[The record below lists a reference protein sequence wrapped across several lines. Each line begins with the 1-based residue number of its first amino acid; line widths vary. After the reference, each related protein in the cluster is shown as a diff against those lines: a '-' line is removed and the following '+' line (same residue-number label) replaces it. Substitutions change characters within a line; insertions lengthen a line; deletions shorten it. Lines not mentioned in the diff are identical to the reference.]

1 VTAAPI
7 TGRSEP
13 NVTVD
18 IRRVIKR
25 DDQLQLAFEAEV
37 ALEIAR
43 TRTDKELR
51 EVDGSQL
58 FQLAFDLHLEAARER
73 DQTRYT
79 RAQSLSYA
87 GKILEFCIQAGH
99 GVNDHDHTP
108 VNLFTEALA
117 DATSADRR
125 RQLRREPTRAVLIG
139 QLAARSWRLAGNADA
154 ARALVAKPEGYF
166 FATGAERMRARYEQ
180 ELIVGL
186 IQDGQANQVRHALT
200 ESEDFWQQGRAVRFA
215 DRHRYR
221 YAIAIADWEVG
232 RLAEAKHE
240 LYRSLAELDEGAKGA
255 IDDWPELCRLS
266 LTLALAEMHLEL
278 ASRPADG
285 RADSPTADRAK
296 SIQWLDQARGLT
308 QQLRARW
315 RVIIRSRSPLS
326 TVVQRV
332 WGDMA
337 RVTAELGG
345 EDANRLGAR
354 IALAAKQSGF
364 ASLMRAE
371 RSLLITDGREG
382 AGGNDRPGTKV
393 VGIVGIIDEISEREA
408 QRIDHQL
415 GARVRTQEDV
425 AEELRH
431 LRKQLTPVL
440 ADFVLPR
447 PVDLDQ
453 ISRNLDL
460 GDRVALDFVGL
471 QDTLSE
477 RLDRPSWYR
486 TLFIPGR
493 GVEFGRMQPG
503 AAFDAFFHDAD
514 AWVTRLDE
522 GGAIPSEVWAGLGK
536 ELLPDALR
544 QRLSQPDPA
553 PPIRLVISGHGC
565 LSHFPWAAL
574 KVSGARLL
582 HKAIIAQ
589 ALDLTGLTG
598 DPVAEIT
605 GPALVR
611 LVAEPIASL
620 GAVDVGAECAAW
632 GVSGPGSGSSP
643 SMYKVEQIGEVPTEL
658 AENFT
663 AALDAKNYRFLHV
676 AAHGSGDG
684 LAQRVYLPKPLSAGA
699 ALGLPWPPAVL
710 LACCRLGRINNLP
723 DTEPFG
729 FVICLLS
736 AKARGVVAGVG
747 EIDDR
752 GAGTI
757 ASSMVTQAHA
767 GSVPIDEALRTA
779 QLDLLKRVKRER
791 PLNEWALL
799 TTYVC

>member
-1 VTAAPI
+1 MTAAPI
-7 TGRSEP
+7 TGPRQP
-13 NVTVD
+13 NVTAG

-25 DDQLQLAFEAEV
+25 DDELQLAFEAEV
-37 ALEIAR
+37 ALQIAR
-43 TRTDKELR
+43 TLSDKQLR
-51 EVDGSQL
+51 AVDGSEL
-58 FQLAFDLHLEAARER
+58 FQLAFDLHLKGQAEP
-73 DQTRYT
+73 DQRRYT

-87 GKILEFCIQAGH
+87 GKILEFCIQTGGPLDRRGH
-99 GVNDHDHTP
+99 SPD
-108 VNLFTEALA
+108 NLFTEALKA
-117 DATSADRR
+117 ASPADRR

-139 QLAARSWRLAGNADA
+139 QLAARSLRLAGNTEA

-186 IQDGQANQVRHALT
+186 IHDGQANQVRHALT

-221 YAIAIADWEVG
+221 YAIAIADWESG
-232 RLAEAKHE
+232 RLAEAERE
-240 LYRSLAELDEGAKGA
+240 LYRSLAELDEGAAGA

-266 LTLALAEMHLEL
+266 LTLALAEMHWEL
-278 ASRPADG
+278 ASKPAGG
-285 RADSPTADRAK
+285 RADHPDADRAT
-296 SIQWLDQARGLT
+296 SLYWLDQARCLT

-326 TVVQRV
+326 TVIQRV

-337 RVTAELGG
+337 RVAADLGD
-345 EDANRLGAR
+345 EAANQLGAR

-371 RSLLITDGREG
+371 RSLLI
-382 AGGNDRPGTKV
+382 AGGSKATRANEGPVSAKV
-393 VGIVGIIDEISEREA
+393 VGIIDEMSEREA
-408 QRIDHQL
+408 LGINYQL
-415 GARVRTQEDV
+415 SARMRTPADV
-425 AEELRH
+425 AKDLQH

-447 PVDLDQ
+447 PVDLAQ
-453 ISRNLDL
+453 ISKNLR
-460 GDRVALDFVGL
+460 DRVGLDFVGL

-486 TLFIPGR
+486 TLFTPGG
-493 GVEFGRMQPG
+493 GVEFGRMLPG

-514 AWVTRLDE
+514 AWVTRLHEDR
-522 GGAIPSEVWAGLGK
+522 AIHSKVWAGLGK
-536 ELLPDALR
+536 ELLPDQLW
-544 QRLSQPDPA
+544 QRLSQRHPA
-553 PPIRLVISGHGC
+553 SPIRLVISGHRC

-574 KVSGARLL
+574 KVGDIRLP

-611 LVAEPIASL
+611 LVAEPIDSL
-620 GAVDVGAECAAW
+620 PALDVNAECAAW
-632 GVSGPGSGSSP
+632 GVSRRASSP
-643 SMYKVEQIGEVPTEL
+643 TSTYTVELIGKEHPEL
-658 AENFT
+658 TQDFT
-663 AALDAKNYRFLHV
+663 AALRAVRDDGSSHYRFLHV

-684 LAQRVYLPKPLSAGA
+684 LAQQVNLPEPLSAGA
-699 ALGLPWPPAVL
+699 ALELPWPPAVL
-710 LACCRLGRINNLP
+710 LACCRLGRVNNLP

-736 AKARGVVAGVG
+736 SKARGVVAGVD

-757 ASSMVTQAHA
+757 ASRMVRQACKRP
-767 GSVPIDEALRTA
+767 VPIDEALRMA
-779 QLDLLKRVKRER
+779 QLDLLEDER

>member
-1 VTAAPI
+1 MTPAPA
-7 TGRSEP
+7 TGTSEP
-13 NVTVD
+13 NITAG

-43 TRTDKELR
+43 TLSDKELR
-51 EVDGSQL
+51 AVDGSEL
-58 FQLAFDLHLEAARER
+58 FQLAFDLHLKAERER

-79 RAQSLSYA
+79 RAQFLSYA
-87 GKILEFCIQAGH
+87 GKILEFCAQADYPLKRH
-99 GVNDHDHTP
+99 GHTP
-108 VNLFTEALA
+108 VSLFTRALDEAS
-117 DATSADRR
+117 SAKRR

-139 QLAARSWRLAGNADA
+139 QLAARSLRLAGNTGV
-154 ARALVAKPEGYF
+154 ARSLVAKPEGYF

-186 IQDGQANQVRHALT
+186 IEDGQANQVRHALT

-221 YAIAIADWEVG
+221 YAIAIADWEIG
-232 RLAEAKHE
+232 RLAEAERE
-240 LYRSLAELDEGAKGA
+240 LYRSLTELDEGARGA
-255 IDDWPELCRLS
+255 IDDWPELCRLT
-266 LTLALAEMHLEL
+266 LTLALAEMHCEL
-278 ASRPADG
+278 ATQPVSG
-285 RADSPTADRAK
+285 RADPPAADRAA
-296 SIQWLDQARGLT
+296 SAYWLDQARCLT

-326 TVVQRV
+326 TVIQRV

-337 RVTAELGG
+337 LVAAELGG
-345 EDANRLGAR
+345 EAANRLGAR

-371 RSLLITDGREG
+371 RSLLIADRRERV
-382 AGGNDRPGTKV
+382 GGNDRSVSVK
-393 VGIVGIIDEISEREA
+393 IVGIIDEMSEREA
-408 QRIDHQL
+408 LGINYQL
-415 GARVRTQEDV
+415 GTRVRTQEDV
-425 AEELRH
+425 AKDLQH

-447 PVDLDQ
+447 PVDPPQ
-453 ISRNLDL
+453 ISNNL
-460 GDRVALDFVGL
+460 GDRVGLDFVGL

-486 TLFIPGR
+486 TLFTPGD
-493 GVEFGRMQPG
+493 GVQFGRMQPG

-514 AWVTRLDE
+514 ALVNRLDE
-522 GGAIPSEVWAGLGK
+522 DRALHSEVWAGLGK
-536 ELLPDALR
+536 ELLPDPLW
-544 QRLSQPDPA
+544 QRLSQPDLG
-553 PPIRLVISGHGC
+553 PPIRLVVSGHGC

-574 KVSGARLL
+574 KVGDARLL
-582 HKAIIAQ
+582 HQAIIAQ

-598 DPVAEIT
+598 DPVAKIT

-611 LVAEPIASL
+611 LVAEPIDAL
-620 GAVDVGAECAAW
+620 PALDVGDECAAW
-632 GVSGPGSGSSP
+632 GVDRPGSGSPP
-643 SMYKVEQIGEVPTEL
+643 SMYAVEQLGRKPTKLTEH
-658 AENFT
+658 FT
-663 AALDAKNYRFLHV
+663 VALQAGDYRFLHV
-676 AAHGSGDG
+676 AAHGGGDG
-684 LAQRVYLPKPLSAGA
+684 LGQRVYLPEPLSAGA
-699 ALGLPWPPAVL
+699 ALELPWPPAVL
-710 LACCRLGRINNLP
+710 LACCRLGRVVNLP

-736 AKARGVVAGVG
+736 SKGRGVVAGVDK
-747 EIDDR
+747 IDDR
-752 GAGTI
+752 GAGAI
-757 ASSMVTQAHA
+757 ASHMVTQAHK
-767 GSVPIDEALRTA
+767 GPVPIDEALRMA
-779 QLDLLKRVKRER
+779 QLGLLEQQR

>member
-1 VTAAPI
+1 MTAAPT
-7 TGRSEP
+7 TGTSEP
-13 NVTVD
+13 NVTAG

-25 DDQLQLAFEAEV
+25 DDQLQLAFEAEA

-43 TRTDKELR
+43 TLSDKQLR
-51 EVDGSQL
+51 AVDGSEL
-58 FQLAFDLHLEAARER
+58 FQLAFDLHLTAARER

-87 GKILEFCIQAGH
+87 GKILEFCDQTDYPLQRH
-99 GVNDHDHTP
+99 GHTP
-108 VNLFTEALA
+108 DSLFTEALA

-139 QLAARSWRLAGNADA
+139 QLAARSLRLAGNADA

-308 QQLRARW
+308 QQMRARW

-326 TVVQRV
+326 TVIQRV

-354 IALAAKQSGF
+354 IVLAAKQSGF

-382 AGGNDRPGTKV
+382 AGGNDRPRTKV

-408 QRIDHQL
+408 QRIDYQL

-453 ISRNLDL
+453 ISRNL
-460 GDRVALDFVGL
+460 GDHVALDFVGL

-486 TLFIPGR
+486 TLFIPGS
-493 GVEFGRMQPG
+493 GVEFGRMLPG

-536 ELLPDALR
+536 ELLPDALW
-544 QRLSQPDPA
+544 QRLNQPDPA
-553 PPIRLVISGHGC
+553 PPIRLVISGHGR

-574 KVSGARLL
+574 QVDGARLL

-611 LVAEPIASL
+611 LVAKPIASF
-620 GAVDVGAECAAW
+620 GALDVGAECAAW

-643 SMYKVEQIGEVPTEL
+643 PMYRVEQIGEVPTEL
-658 AENFT
+658 EENFT

-676 AAHGSGDG
+676 AAHGTGDG

-699 ALGLPWPPAVL
+699 ALGLRWPPAVL
-710 LACCRLGRINNLP
+710 MACCRLGRVNNRP

-752 GAGTI
+752 GTGTI
-757 ASSMVTQAHA
+757 ASSMVMQAHA

-779 QLDLLKRVKRER
+779 QLDLLKHQR